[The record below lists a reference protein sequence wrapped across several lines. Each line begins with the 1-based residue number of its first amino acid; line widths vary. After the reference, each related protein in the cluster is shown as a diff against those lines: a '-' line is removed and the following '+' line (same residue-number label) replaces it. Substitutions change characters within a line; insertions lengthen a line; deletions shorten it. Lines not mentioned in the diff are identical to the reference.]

1 MGYSWE
7 AKLPTVNKMHSET
20 IVEGLQEKNGQFL
33 GATDVVTTKTI
44 DQYSDRSI
52 NKMAG

>member
-1 MGYSWE
+1 
-7 AKLPTVNKMHSET
+7 MHSET